1 MRAISQHKLHGVM
14 EMHLQF
20 LRRRVGGLLCII
32 GFAMVL
38 TYFILL
44 LQAPNHQTMCQS
56 EPVRTLIID
65 PGHGG
70 EDGGAVASDGT
81 QEADVNLQIALR
93 LRALAEFCG
102 VPVVMTRD
110 SSMIDYPTDA
120 GTIAARKVADQKQR
134 VALINSVEHGT
145 LISIHQ
151 NFYPAAGPHGAE
163 ALYAPTEHSEE
174 FGKRLHNLL
183 LETLDPSNRRVASP
197 ISDEIYLMR
206 NVRCPAVLVECG
218 FLSNP
223 EELERLQSNTYDQ
236 KLALVML
243 SAWLQYFQTGWNL

>member
-1 MRAISQHKLHGVM
+1 MIGIAIILGYLFLIFDAPGSQTLS
-14 EMHLQF
+14 
-20 LRRRVGGLLCII
+20 
-32 GFAMVL
+32 
-38 TYFILL
+38 
-44 LQAPNHQTMCQS
+44 QTAS
-56 EPVRTLIID
+56 IRTLIID

-70 EDGGAVASDGT
+70 EDGGAVAADGT

-110 SSMIDYPTDA
+110 SSNIDYPTDA
-120 GTIAARKVADQKQR
+120 GNIAARKVADQKQR
-134 VALINSVEHGT
+134 VELINTVENGV

-151 NFYPAAGPHGAE
+151 NYYPAAGPHGAE
-163 ALYAPTEHSEE
+163 ALYAATEQSEE
-174 FGKRLHNLL
+174 LGKLLHNLL
-183 LETLDPSNRRVASP
+183 LERLDPENRRVAAP

-206 NVRCPAVLVECG
+206 NVSCPAVLVECG

-223 EELERLQSNTYDQ
+223 EELERLKSDSYDQ
-236 KLALVML
+236 KLSLVML